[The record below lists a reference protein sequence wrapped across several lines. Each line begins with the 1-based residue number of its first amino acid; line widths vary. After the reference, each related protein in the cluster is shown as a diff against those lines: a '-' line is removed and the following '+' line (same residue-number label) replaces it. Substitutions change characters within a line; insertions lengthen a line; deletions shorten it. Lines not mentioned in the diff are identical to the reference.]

1 MIIKRTLLALL
12 LTFAMSI
19 AVAAQEVTTV
29 TIGVLLTDDALNPA
43 EADTMRDAVDLAIDE
58 VNDDGGIEA
67 DNGDIYRL
75 RVQYES
81 VGNPAEVN
89 EAIANLQADDA
100 VAILGLHS
108 NALLPA
114 DLTLD
119 IPLLLTASGIDGA
132 YTDLSDNLFQLRAND
147 ATLGRMAVEF
157 AVSEL
162 DAEDIGLVAIDS
174 LYANATAEAVMEAI
188 NDLDDDTVELTVNET
203 HTSNADAMND
213 IVATITEEN
222 PDAIIIADTL
232 SNTQALLDELAENEW
247 NGDVIYAYG
256 DDNLLTL
263 NEDNLDVYA
272 LRLWSDILD
281 DTASEDFVDL
291 YETTYDARPSQTS
304 ALYYD
309 GINLLIAGLA
319 DVGNS
324 ADDLQTWLTNTADYT
339 GVQGIYE
346 NANEFGELIRMGLVV
361 QLNDG
366 ELTEEQRYTI
376 DGLNNTVQEMDASDE
391 STN

>member
-247 NGDVIYAYG
+247 NGDV
-256 DDNLLTL
+256 
-263 NEDNLDVYA
+263 
-272 LRLWSDILD
+272 
-281 DTASEDFVDL
+281 
-291 YETTYDARPSQTS
+291 
-304 ALYYD
+304 
-309 GINLLIAGLA
+309 
-319 DVGNS
+319 
-324 ADDLQTWLTNTADYT
+324 
-339 GVQGIYE
+339 
-346 NANEFGELIRMGLVV
+346 
-361 QLNDG
+361 
-366 ELTEEQRYTI
+366 
-376 DGLNNTVQEMDASDE
+376 
-391 STN
+391 